1 MMDSKERFSDRVNN
15 YVKFRPSYPSEAID
29 CLIAKTGLGTSDI
42 IADIGSGTGK
52 FTRLLISRGL
62 QVYAVEPNENMRLA
76 AEKDMCDNYAFHS
89 VNGSAEET
97 TLPDHGIDLITVAQA
112 FHWFDREK
120 CGAEFKRILKPGG
133 KVALIWNR
141 RDKDG
146 SEFMSEYEHTIKR
159 IHGDEVPNFAHD
171 AITDSVFGEFFERY
185 ERYYFHWA
193 QHFDFDGLWGRAQ
206 SSSYSPVAGHPNHEP
221 LKTALKEL
229 FDKHQ
234 QNSTVDFAYRTELI
248 IGEI

>member
-1 MMDSKERFSDRVNN
+1 MMDSKERFSDRVDN
-15 YVKFRPSYPSEAID
+15 YVKFRPSYPGEAIN
-29 CLIAKTGLGTSDI
+29 CLIDKTGVVTAST

-52 FTRLLISRGL
+52 FTQLLVSRGL
-62 QVYAVEPNENMRLA
+62 QVYAVEPNKNMRHA
-76 AEKDMCDNYAFHS
+76 AEKDMCDYSGFNS

-112 FHWFDREK
+112 FHWFNREK

-141 RDKDG
+141 RDKGG
-146 SEFMSEYEHTIKR
+146 SEFMLEYEHTIKH
-159 IHGDEVPNFAHD
+159 IHGGEVPNFAHD
-171 AITDSVFGEFFERY
+171 TITDSVFGEFFASHES
-185 ERYYFHWA
+185 YYFHWA

-206 SSSYSPVAGHPNHEP
+206 SSSYSPPAGHPNHEP

-229 FDKHQ
+229 FDKYQ
-234 QNSTVDFAYRTELI
+234 RNSIVDFAYRTELI
-248 IGEI
+248 IGEM